1 MYSPERKAV
10 INKDKLPIFEA
21 LIAERLRPTVTKEMG
36 FQSYEMLDGN
46 GEYRKKQETAFLAG
60 EIRNPI
66 LDYPKLDTQ
75 ELYLKTIPLQVVIEQ
90 AEHMADPEAAKAVQ
104 SSAAYHQIEMY
115 WLIQAKKIDDLKDDP
130 TSAEFL
136 EAARQY
142 QELNEVLYGAP
153 REEIVK
159 QVYGEIIAQ
168 ACEKVLA
175 PNVQEIYDEL
185 LNGTVVT
192 VDGEK
197 ITIPAINGKGEG
209 RLPVINSESL
219 ADLGEVLRE
228 KFPFVYEITQNYW
241 DEVIQPRVEG
251 TDIEPKFTV
260 RDMVQVF
267 TKVRIVMD
275 PENASGI
282 SIEVSPNKSALSWDT
297 PTMAV
302 QIGEKRLAIKQD
314 DEDDGA
320 SAAEVMASKIIHELA
335 THGGRAING
344 LKSDLPVLGTG
355 LYTDAEPGK
364 NADYLTFEEG
374 LAALAEIASRN
385 AKESK
390 WTPMYI
396 SRYLAAASLYEGA
409 DFRQAFEVNW
419 RSRVILAAKDGVEIS
434 DVAIAK
440 EKKQAY
446 LSMVRISRGT
456 PTNLVDGPV
465 LTFNKDL
472 AYLEGKI
479 IALKYLDS
487 VKGDKKAIK
496 RLFTAKFDPT
506 NPVQD
511 ALVDT
516 YGIKDNR

>member
-1 MYSPERKAV
+1 MNSLENKAV
-10 INKDKLPIFEA
+10 INRDRLPVFEA

-36 FQSYEMLDGN
+36 FQSYEMLEGS
-46 GEYRKKQETAFLAG
+46 GEYRKKQETAFFAG
-60 EIRNPI
+60 EMRNPT

-75 ELYLKTIPLQVVIEQ
+75 ELYLKTIPLQVVIDQ

-115 WLIQAKKIDDLKDDP
+115 WLIQAKKMDDLKDDP
-130 TSAEFL
+130 TSPEFL

-153 REEIVK
+153 RVEIVK
-159 QVYGEIIAQ
+159 QVYGEVIAQ
-168 ACEKVLA
+168 AGEKTLA
-175 PNVQEIYDEL
+175 PNVQAIYDEL
-185 LNGTVVT
+185 VNGAVVT
-192 VDGEK
+192 IDGED
-197 ITIPAINGKGEG
+197 ITIPAIDGKAEG
-209 RLPVINSESL
+209 RLPIINRESL
-219 ADLGEVLRE
+219 ADLREVLHE

-241 DEVIQPRVEG
+241 DEVILPRVEG
-251 TDIEPKFTV
+251 TDDEPKFTV
-260 RDMVQVF
+260 QDMERVF
-267 TKVRIVMD
+267 AKVREVMD
-275 PENASGI
+275 PENTSRI
-282 SIEVSPNKSALSWDT
+282 NIEVSPNKTALSWDT

-302 QIGEKRLAIKQD
+302 QIGEKRLAIKED
-314 DEDDGA
+314 DEVDA
-320 SAAEVMASKIIHELA
+320 TAAEVMASKIIHELA

-344 LKSDLPVLGTG
+344 LKSELPVLGTG

-374 LAALAEIASRN
+374 FAALAEIASRN
-385 AKESK
+385 AEASK

-396 SRYLAAASLYEGA
+396 SRYLAATSLYEGA

-419 RSRVILAAKDGVEIS
+419 RARVILAAKDGVEMS

-446 LSMVRISRGT
+446 LSTVRITRGT
-456 PTNLVDGPV
+456 PTNLVGGPV

-479 IALKYLDS
+479 IALEYLDS
-487 VKGDKKAIK
+487 VKGNKKAIE

-506 NPVQD
+506 NPLQD
-511 ALVDT
+511 ALVDA